1 MLKNRYWSMTVVSN
15 KIMVSWN
22 MTLRSLIESTS
33 ALEKIA
39 DCILKME
46 EADFFKTL
54 VPSTKLCSITF

>member
-46 EADFFKTL
+46 EADFSKTL

>member
-1 MLKNRYWSMTVVSN
+1 MTVVSN
-15 KIMVSWN
+15 KIMVSRN

-39 DCILKME
+39 DSILKME
-46 EADFFKTL
+46 ETDFSKTL